1 MTIGIHRPTQLVID
15 QAAIYHNIA
24 AEKAQL
30 KPGVALFQVVKANG
44 YGHGLIQVA
53 RTAEKAGATGF
64 CVAILD
70 EALTLRE
77 AGFMQPILVL
87 GITEPQYADVMAAH
101 HISATVG
108 SIDWLKTA
116 TNVLSADHQLAVH
129 LALDTGMGRIGFQH
143 PAELRAAVQYLD
155 NQVQFNFEGIFTHF
169 AKADAA
175 DTAYFEQQIDRW
187 KAFMAVLPK
196 RPKYVHV
203 SNSATSLWHA
213 ACNGN
218 MIRYGVA
225 AYGLNPSGTELTV
238 PFTLQPAMSL
248 TTKMVYV
255 KQLPK
260 GYSVSYGA
268 TYTAQQ
274 DEWVATLPIGYAD
287 GYERRLQGFHVLV
300 NGEFC
305 EIIGR
310 VCMDQLMIR
319 LPRQY
324 PVGTP
329 VTLVGKDHGQRIS
342 LQDVADYCGT
352 IHYEIVCGFTQRLKR
367 TYIN

>member
-15 QAAIYHNIA
+15 QSAIFQNIA
-24 AEKAQL
+24 TEKSRL

-44 YGHGLIQVA
+44 YGHGLTQVA
-53 RTAEKAGATGF
+53 RVAEQAGATGF

-77 AGFMQPILVL
+77 AGFTQPILVL
-87 GITEPQYADVMAAH
+87 GITEPQYADLMAAQ

-108 SIDWLKTA
+108 SIQWLEAATA
-116 TNVLSADHQLAVH
+116 YLTDGHQLAIH

-143 PAELRAAVQYLD
+143 PEELSQAVEYLEGKP
-155 NQVQFNFEGIFTHF
+155 QFDFEGIFTHF
-169 AKADAA
+169 SKADSA
-175 DTAYFEQQIDRW
+175 DTAYFQQQIGRW
-187 KAFMAVLPK
+187 EAFMAVLPA

-203 SNSATSLWHA
+203 SNSATSLWHE

-225 AYGLNPSGTELTV
+225 AYGLNPSGTELAV
-238 PFTLQPAMSL
+238 PFDLKPAMSL
-248 TTKMVYV
+248 QTKMVFV
-255 KQLPK
+255 KELPK

-300 NGEFC
+300 DGEYC

-310 VCMDQLMIR
+310 VCMDQMMIR
-319 LPRQY
+319 LPHEY
-324 PVGTP
+324 PVGTV
-329 VTLVGKDHGQRIS
+329 VTMVGENHGKAIS

-352 IHYEIVCGFTQRLKR
+352 IHYEIACGFTQRLKR
-367 TYIN
+367 TYI